1 MKRAVIVALGLA
13 VLSWVS
19 EVGATQF
26 AMEVV
31 SYEPGT
37 GFATDWNT
45 GVGFTNRDAII
56 GAPARVTPGKWGG
69 PITPFSPPYLSD
81 QILSI
86 GRGGEVTLKFAKPI
100 RDEPFNP
107 FGLDFIVFG
116 GAGFMVT
123 NGDFSGGGITDGTL
137 FGLADV

>member
-1 MKRAVIVALGLA
+1 MKRAIIIALGLA

-26 AMEVV
+26 AVEVV
-31 SYEPGT
+31 SYETGT

-45 GVGFTNRDAII
+45 GIGFTNRDAII
-56 GAPARVTPGKWGG
+56 GAPARATPGKWGG

-86 GRGGEVTLKFAKPI
+86 GRGGEVTVVDRP
-100 RDEPFNP
+100 
-107 FGLDFIVFG
+107 GSQSGQG
-116 GAGFMVT
+116 GDQQHGHRPLSNAPAQAGKGPDRPV
-123 NGDFSGGGITDGTL
+123 D
-137 FGLADV
+137 